1 MICEIN
7 HSTSIAPYFMIVR
20 ENISFLLVGGEN
32 RIAVNFSLNLDINGQ
47 QPPVA
52 LPPHLA
58 TYCRF

>member
-7 HSTSIAPYFMIVR
+7 HSTSIPPYFIIVR
-20 ENISFLLVGGEN
+20 ENISSLLVGEEN
-32 RIAVNFSLNLDINGQ
+32 RIAVNFSLNLDISGQ

-52 LPPHLA
+52 LPLHLA